1 MGSTRMVYPNYLC
14 DLTKKLI
21 GFKLLAVLA
30 LKSEN
35 ETVKKECS

>member
-1 MGSTRMVYPNYLC
+1 MSNPRIVYPNYPC
-14 DLTKKLI
+14 ELTKKLI

-35 ETVKKECS
+35 ETVKKEYS

>member
-1 MGSTRMVYPNYLC
+1 MKYKDGLSKLFS
-14 DLTKKLI
+14 DLTKRLI